1 MPKLP
6 SYLEKPWSVYHA
18 TLKIPKD
25 VQYFFNQTKFYES
38 LETDSL
44 AEANIRKLP
53 LLSKWKTQ
61 IKVARSS
68 KKLGADLGIDEQ
80 VAFYRGELE
89 RNWKGFEEDG
99 LNGVADILDEKYLR
113 DHDNQTTYDIPPR
126 TDTTD
131 QEKLAAVTIFKR
143 VWVSGLLR
151 MSGLMSSWRKQSTPC
166 RLLMSVGVI

>member
-6 SYLEKPWSVYHA
+6 SYLEKPWNVYHA
-18 TLKIPKD
+18 TLKIPKN
-25 VQYFFNQTKFYES
+25 VKHFFNQTKFYES

-68 KKLGADLGIDEQ
+68 KKSGADLGIDEQ

-113 DHDNQTTYDIPPR
+113 DHDNQTMYDIPPR

-143 VWVSGLLR
+143 VSGEWTATHER
-151 MSGLMSSWRKQSTPC
+151 VDEFVAQAEYTMQTADE
-166 RLLMSVGVI
+166 

>member
-1 MPKLP
+1 M
-6 SYLEKPWSVYHA
+6 
-18 TLKIPKD
+18 
-25 VQYFFNQTKFYES
+25 
-38 LETDSL
+38 
-44 AEANIRKLP
+44 
-53 LLSKWKTQ
+53 
-61 IKVARSS
+61 
-68 KKLGADLGIDEQ
+68 GIDEQ
-80 VAFYRGELE
+80 VAFYSGELE